1 MPRRDQAA
9 AGWRQAQACGRGW
22 PRCQGATC
30 QPASR
35 TRRHAPAREG
45 EGGLLGQ
52 QPGPGLAAGDGGRQD
67 GGRASWHRR
76 PWRSTYKRHGQGLCS
91 NSSEGEKYCGAET
104 QASPEAVLDRHRQ
117 GPARGGDA
125 GQCAGGTAG
134 LSWAGRRAPQ
144 SQGAPSGRSVPAP
157 VRGRERRGGAQRE
170 SSERVPPGAARLLG
184 RGTDKRVP
192 MPVPLSRRR
201 AALSVRG
208 AELPRA
214 GPPGPV
220 TRAGDPG
227 GRLGRLATLVLLG
240 SLGLVP
246 RRSVRARF
254 CVSRRRGPHDGG
266 RARGG
271 LPWPPLAVRLSGD
284 GAQGQQAVLC
294 PPSLSPGGRVTSRC
308 PRARALQLVRLI
320 GPSRATCRCPHP
332 CHARSSR
339 PAGSLPTRSWPS
351 ASRVLVLRFVTCWW
365 RWLQLASPLSPGLG
379 RSPWPPLRA
388 RAREQ
393 DCFGGVLPEWMWGTT
408 VLSPTAA
415 AQRVPGRRQSPG
427 SGRGPRVSA
436 A

>member
-1 MPRRDQAA
+1 M
-9 AGWRQAQACGRGW
+9 C
-22 PRCQGATC
+22 
-30 QPASR
+30 
-35 TRRHAPAREG
+35 
-45 EGGLLGQ
+45 
-52 QPGPGLAAGDGGRQD
+52 
-67 GGRASWHRR
+67 
-76 PWRSTYKRHGQGLCS
+76 
-91 NSSEGEKYCGAET
+91 
-104 QASPEAVLDRHRQ
+104 
-117 GPARGGDA
+117 
-125 GQCAGGTAG
+125 
-134 LSWAGRRAPQ
+134 
-144 SQGAPSGRSVPAP
+144 
-157 VRGRERRGGAQRE
+157 
-170 SSERVPPGAARLLG
+170 
-184 RGTDKRVP
+184 
-192 MPVPLSRRR
+192 
-201 AALSVRG
+201 

-240 SLGLVP
+240 SLSLVP

>member
-1 MPRRDQAA
+1 MCAERS
-9 AGWRQAQACGRGW
+9 CRG
-22 PRCQGATC
+22 
-30 QPASR
+30 
-35 TRRHAPAREG
+35 
-45 EGGLLGQ
+45 
-52 QPGPGLAAGDGGRQD
+52 PGPGTCHSGGGPWRAA
-67 GGRASWHRR
+67 RASGHLGAPGFAEPRATEVCAGSVLRLSQTWAPRR
-76 PWRSTYKRHGQGLCS
+76 GT
-91 NSSEGEKYCGAET
+91 
-104 QASPEAVLDRHRQ
+104 
-117 GPARGGDA
+117 
-125 GQCAGGTAG
+125 CAGG
-134 LSWAGRRAPQ
+134 S
-144 SQGAPSGRSVPAP
+144 
-157 VRGRERRGGAQRE
+157 
-170 SSERVPPGAARLLG
+170 
-184 RGTDKRVP
+184 
-192 MPVPLSRRR
+192 
-201 AALSVRG
+201 
-208 AELPRA
+208 PR
-214 GPPGPV
+214 
-220 TRAGDPG
+220 
-227 GRLGRLATLVLLG
+227 
-240 SLGLVP
+240 
-246 RRSVRARF
+246 
-254 CVSRRRGPHDGG
+254 
-266 RARGG
+266 
-271 LPWPPLAVRLSGD
+271 PPLAVRLSGD

-339 PAGSLPTRSWPS
+339 PAGGLPTRSWPS